1 MSMSTNS
8 EHENTFSQCHQEVLS
23 FISQCIILRKQTNIP
38 NTEQKSALMLTSI
51 LLDEN
56 VNIS

>member
-1 MSMSTNS
+1 MMTN
-8 EHENTFSQCHQEVLS
+8 HENIFSQCHEEVLS

-38 NTEQKSALMLTSI
+38 NADQKSALVLGMNT

-56 VNIS
+56 VNLL